1 MGKKNATIFYVIIFL
16 VAAIGLGMSCALQRN
31 TLVEWWKPA
40 ALCLV
45 PGCLVGVALG
55 RVFVLKSPSGSQ
67 PANYLAGVAVAFSLT
82 LGGFYSLNFYK
93 SRPDTA
99 AVVEAVVAK
108 KYTEERTRGG
118 GGRRHHGTREKYT
131 AYCVRIEVD
140 GGWKKDFD
148 VKAGEYVK
156 IRTGRKFNL
165 DVEEGLFGFPVIK
178 DMKLPL
184 NKSKK

>member
-1 MGKKNATIFYVIIFL
+1 M
-16 VAAIGLGMSCALQRN
+16 
-31 TLVEWWKPA
+31 
-40 ALCLV
+40 
-45 PGCLVGVALG
+45 
-55 RVFVLKSPSGSQ
+55 
-67 PANYLAGVAVAFSLT
+67 
-82 LGGFYSLNFYK
+82 
-93 SRPDTA
+93 
-99 AVVEAVVAK
+99 
-108 KYTEERTRGG
+108 
-118 GGRRHHGTREKYT
+118 
-131 AYCVRIEVD
+131 D